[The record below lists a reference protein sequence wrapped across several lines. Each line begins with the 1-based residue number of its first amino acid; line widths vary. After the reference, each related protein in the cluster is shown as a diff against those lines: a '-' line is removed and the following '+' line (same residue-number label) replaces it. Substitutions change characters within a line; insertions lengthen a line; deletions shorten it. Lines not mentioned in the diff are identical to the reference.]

1 MKKPYIYPEAL
12 VVGLSAV
19 SPLAAVSNPDITTN
33 PNVAPVPGNEL
44 DVKENKNV
52 WDEEW

>member
-19 SPLAAVSNPDITTN
+19 SPLAVSNPDIKTT
-33 PNVAPVPGNEL
+33 PSAAPVQGKDL
-44 DVKENKNV
+44 DVKENKNI

>member
-19 SPLAAVSNPDITTN
+19 SPLAAVSNPDITTK
-33 PNVAPVPGNEL
+33 PNAAPVTGDEL

>member
-19 SPLAAVSNPDITTN
+19 SPLAAVSNPDITTK
-33 PNVAPVPGNEL
+33 PNATPVKGEDL

>member
-19 SPLAAVSNPDITTN
+19 SPLAGSNPDIKL
-33 PNVAPVPGNEL
+33 PLMLLLLQVMS
-44 DVKENKNV
+44 
-52 WDEEW
+52 WM

>member
-1 MKKPYIYPEAL
+1 MKKPYIFPEAL

-19 SPLAAVSNPDITTN
+19 SPLAVSNPDIKTT
-33 PNVAPVPGNEL
+33 PSAAPVTGDEL
-44 DVKENKNV
+44 DVKENKNI

>member
-19 SPLAAVSNPDITTN
+19 SPLAVSNPDITTN
-33 PNVAPVPGNEL
+33 PNANPVEGEYL
-44 DVKENKNV
+44 DVKENKNI